1 MELKRILARDSRSAN
16 EKAMQ
21 LYGDDV
27 LIISTQRVGD
37 QIELIVALDDAEQ
50 REVALSNA
58 AELPTQAKFT
68 AAEKEGVFAEIFGS
82 AQRAGLVSAETTA
95 SASASPNVS
104 PQPVE
109 RVYPPEEP
117 ASEAVKPAQTT
128 PRKPRPSRAKKPGSA
143 KVASAVQSSAK
154 PKVKASVEVQSV
166 GLQQDVAQV
175 LQQELARSREIVELL
190 RQEVG
195 ILRKEFSLNRQLM
208 PWQSGLQL
216 SPEIQALVDEWILC
230 GVPSG
235 LRALLTESVAGC
247 ANAQEAATTLRQ
259 VLQGHLSAVPPAM
272 TPAGVHALVGPSGSG
287 KTSMAVRLAHMHA
300 QSGGAERQ
308 VIVSFADGRPGAW
321 AQLQMLAASVGIDVY
336 RAKDMDTLK
345 LLLDEWTD
353 KTHVWID
360 TGAHPHFAP
369 AHQLQACQSPIFL
382 HAVLPMDASLTSM
395 ERCTSAAVN
404 WHSLMITK
412 AEEEASLWPWL
423 QFQTQNPLPISWIAA
438 SDQVRQSAQ
447 AFDAENWVCQILS
460 SMSSLQG
467 LGAAALSTEEG
478 SAPVPNRRRS
488 AARQKVAHA
497 Q

>member
-37 QIELIVALDDAEQ
+37 QIELIVALDDAGQ
-50 REVALSNA
+50 REVTLTNA
-58 AELPTQAKFT
+58 AQEPTQAKFT

-117 ASEAVKPAQTT
+117 ASEAAKPAHAT
-128 PRKPRPSRAKKPGSA
+128 PRKPRPSRAKKPGSSKA
-143 KVASAVQSSAK
+143 ASPDQASA
-154 PKVKASVEVQSV
+154 KASVQACSV
-166 GLQQDVAQV
+166 DLQQDVAQV

-216 SPEIQALVDEWILC
+216 STEVKSLVDEWVLC

-247 ANAQEAATTLRQ
+247 ANAQEAATTLRR
-259 VLQGHLSAVPPAM
+259 VLQGHLSAVPPAT

-300 QSGGAERQ
+300 QAGGAEKQ

-321 AQLQMLAASVGIDVY
+321 AQLQMLSASVGIDVY

-369 AHQLQACQSPIFL
+369 AHQLQACPKPIFL

-423 QFQTQNPLPISWIAA
+423 QFQTQKPLPISWIAA
-438 SDQVRQSAQ
+438 SDQIRQSAQ
-447 AFDAENWVCQILS
+447 AFDAENWVSQILS
-460 SMSSLQG
+460 SMTSLQG
-467 LGAAALSTEEG
+467 LGAAEATPETV

-497 Q
+497 E

>member
-21 LYGDDV
+21 LYGEDV

-37 QIELIVALDDAEQ
+37 QIELIVALDDAGQ
-50 REVALSNA
+50 RLDSLSPSGEMPA
-58 AELPTQAKFT
+58 QSPFT

-82 AQRAGLVSAETTA
+82 AQRAGLVASEPAVSVPAEPMIAPQPAETM
-95 SASASPNVS
+95 
-104 PQPVE
+104 
-109 RVYPPEEP
+109 PPAE
-117 ASEAVKPAQTT
+117 EAVQQAIPPKATPT

-143 KVASAVQSSAK
+143 PTTAKAQVSPQSGVPA
-154 PKVKASVEVQSV
+154 QSV
-166 GLQQDVAQV
+166 DLQQDVALV

-190 RQEVG
+190 RHEVG

-216 SPEIQALVDEWILC
+216 SPEIQSLVDEWTL
-230 GVPSG
+230 GGMPSG
-235 LRALLTESVAGC
+235 LRALLTESVSGC
-247 ANAQEAATTLRQ
+247 ANAQQAATTLRQ
-259 VLQGHLSAVPPAM
+259 VLLSHLNAVPSAT

-300 QSGGAERQ
+300 QSGGAEKQ

-321 AQLQMLAASVGIDVY
+321 AQLQMLAASVGVDVY
-336 RAKDMDTLK
+336 RAKDMDTLN
-345 LLLDEWTD
+345 LLLDEWVD
-353 KTHVWID
+353 KTHIWID

-369 AHQLQACQSPIFL
+369 AHQLQASSRPMCL

-395 ERCTSAAVN
+395 ERCASAAVN

-412 AEEEASLWPWL
+412 AEEESSLWPWL
-423 QFQTQNPLPISWIAA
+423 QFQTQTPLPVSWIAA
-438 SDQVRQSAQ
+438 SDQVRQAAL
-447 AFDAENWVCQILS
+447 AFDAENWVCQILTG
-460 SMSSLQG
+460 MTSLQG
-467 LGAAALSTEEG
+467 LATADLAPEKVSAGA
-478 SAPVPNRRRS
+478 PNRRRS

-497 Q
+497 R